1 MANIRR
7 ITLGQALSSVT
18 AFHGFNVAANGDLE
32 YTKFDSGDLDVQ
44 DADQI
49 DQYVMYEISTDD
61 FVWKINDQGELVV
74 EFETDD

>member
-7 ITLGQALSSVT
+7 ITVGQSLSSIT
-18 AFHGFNVAANGDLE
+18 AFHGFNVAANGDLQ
-32 YTKFDSGDLDVQ
+32 YTKFDGGNLDVQ
-44 DADQI
+44 NADEV

-61 FVWKINDQGELVV
+61 FVWKINDQGELVI

>member
-7 ITLGQALSSVT
+7 ISANSGISSIT
-18 AFHGFNVAANGDLE
+18 AFHGFNVAANGDLQ
-32 YTKFDSGDLDVQ
+32 YTKFDGGDLDVQ
-44 DADQI
+44 NSDQV

-74 EFETDD
+74 EFQTDD

>member
-7 ITLGQALSSVT
+7 ITVGQALSSVT

-44 DADQI
+44 DSDQV

>member
-7 ITLGQALSSVT
+7 ITIGQALSSVT
-18 AFHGFNVAANGDLE
+18 AFHGFNVASNGDLV
-32 YTKFDSGDLDVQ
+32 YTKFDGGDLDVQ
-44 DADQI
+44 DADQQ